1 MFPITLINIYMIYS
15 VDIFELIQT
24 QLTSLLAISFLD
36 KSLYI
41 YVFFNNLKQNIHLKY
56 FINFCQSSRLF
67 PLSYYTKGHD

>member
-36 KSLYI
+36 KL
-41 YVFFNNLKQNIHLKY
+41 LCK
-56 FINFCQSSRLF
+56 FI
-67 PLSYYTKGHD
+67 